1 MITDDFGRRLLRA
14 AILTLAVLTAWPAMV
29 EAQPVR
35 QMLNGLRAE
44 KGLGPVT
51 PSPRLE
57 AAAKAHALDMARKS
71 FFSHTGSDGSDV
83 MARARAQGYGA
94 CAIAENIAQGQK
106 SLTEVLGA
114 WAKSPPHRKN
124 MLNRDVTDF
133 GLVRAPGDV
142 WVLVLGKD
150 GC

>member
-1 MITDDFGRRLLRA
+1 M
-14 AILTLAVLTAWPAMV
+14 AVSSMA

-44 KGLGPVT
+44 QGLGPVT

-57 AAAKAHALDMARKS
+57 EAAKRHAMDMARRG
-71 FFSHTGSDGSDV
+71 FFDHEGSDGSDV
-83 MARARAQGYGA
+83 MQRARSQGYIA
-94 CAIAENIAQGQK
+94 CAIAENIAKGQK
-106 SLTEVLGA
+106 TLTEVLGD
-114 WAKSPPHRKN
+114 WAQSPGHRRN
-124 MLNRDVTDF
+124 MLNAEVTDY
-133 GLVRAPGDV
+133 GLVRAPGDI

>member
-1 MITDDFGRRLLRA
+1 V
-14 AILTLAVLTAWPAMV
+14 ILTRINKRLGMVVAVGVLALACVADSAA
-29 EAQPVR
+29 AQPVR

-44 KGLGPVT
+44 EGLGPVT

-57 AAAKAHALDMARKS
+57 EAAKAHALDMARRG
-71 FFSHTGSDGSDV
+71 FFSHTGSNGSSV
-83 MARARAQGYGA
+83 MDRVRAEGYGA

-106 SLTEVLGA
+106 DLREVLGA
-114 WAKSPPHRKN
+114 WAQSPPHRKN
-124 MLNRDVTDF
+124 MLNAEVTDY
-133 GLVRAPGDV
+133 GLVRAPGDI